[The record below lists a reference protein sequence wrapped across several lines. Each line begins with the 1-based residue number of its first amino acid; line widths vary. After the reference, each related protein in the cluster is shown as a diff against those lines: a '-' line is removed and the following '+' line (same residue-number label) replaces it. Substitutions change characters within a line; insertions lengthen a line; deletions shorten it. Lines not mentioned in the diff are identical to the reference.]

1 MYVVVCF
8 IYILYVWVVFFYYYT
23 PEERRGNIIF
33 YYYISVKAFF
43 KNKIRISNIEIKT
56 PVRLLDKHVAPQKT
70 DT

>member
-1 MYVVVCF
+1 MYGLF
-8 IYILYVWVVFFYYYT
+8 FFYYYT